1 MSEESYVLNIKLFL
15 GFCWKM
21 LEKHDSI
28 SVYKLSASETW
39 FAKWKRSIWAPV
51 KWFLKIN
58 DMINCFSIWYILS
71 IRTNSNILPQNEWF
85 LNPIYLT
92 KLSLNLLQ
100 FYQFN
105 SRRRFSC
112 FSKKLVLKVKICRKS
127 KLKRSS
133 RPFFRGM
140 TGQDRTNGCETTDFL
155 HQNHETS
162 SSINHNRTLSFF
174 NFIRVLLDDL
184 FFTFSCIIW
193 GNK

>member
-1 MSEESYVLNIKLFL
+1 MVFENKWYDKLFQHLIHFINQDKQQHITSKWMVLESYRFDKIVS
-15 GFCWKM
+15 
-21 LEKHDSI
+21 SI
-28 SVYKLSASETW
+28 VT
-39 FAKWKRSIWAPV
+39 IV
-51 KWFLKIN
+51 
-58 DMINCFSIWYILS
+58 
-71 IRTNSNILPQNEWF
+71 SN
-85 LNPIYLT
+85 
-92 KLSLNLLQ
+92 
-100 FYQFN
+100 QFN
-105 SRRRFSC
+105 SWRCFSC

>member
-1 MSEESYVLNIKLFL
+1 MPYLFL
-15 GFCWKM
+15 PEINFFEIFRIITQI
-21 LEKHDSI
+21 LYLKHIKKSGIFVLRHITFFMI
-28 SVYKLSASETW
+28 SVT
-39 FAKWKRSIWAPV
+39 
-51 KWFLKIN
+51 
-58 DMINCFSIWYILS
+58 ILS
-71 IRTNSNILPQNEWF
+71 N
-85 LNPIYLT
+85 
-92 KLSLNLLQ
+92 K
-100 FYQFN
+100 FN

-184 FFTFSCIIW
+184 FFTFSCII
-193 GNK
+193 